1 MDNIRIMYFYQ
12 FLRGMMLISGVLV
25 PFYLDWGQVSYLQIM
40 VLQSI
45 FVFSVFVLEVPTGA
59 IADRFG
65 RKTSL
70 MLSSIVAL
78 CAVALYSAVPNF
90 YFFVFA
96 EFLWAGGVVLM
107 SGADEALVYDSLRNR
122 NEAVK
127 IFGRFR
133 SVEILGIAVS
143 GPIGSIIA
151 SAFGLRYAM
160 MLTVIPMGLSF
171 VFALMFKEPSIQKT
185 QENYFATMLDGL
197 RYLKNHRL
205 LRIFA
210 ADTVIFGALVFFII
224 WMYQPVLTEQGV
236 PIAYFGF
243 VHALIAG
250 AQVIFMQSFEPLQ
263 KVFGKG
269 IGLIRWCAIITGLTY
284 IVLAFSTNAWLS
296 VILCSVIAAF
306 GMSRP
311 VLFQGYINEH
321 IESKNR
327 ATVISAISML
337 RSLLMGILYPIVGL
351 IVEYSLFLAIMLV
364 GLGILAATFFSGI
377 REEHF
382 TQ

>member
-171 VFALMFKEPSIQKT
+171 VFALMFKEPPIQKT